1 MRIGWQGSGR
11 WPTAILAA
19 KRIAFR
25 LQSNIETTGYR
36 SLKEGEEVEFDL
48 VVADDGKKKAFRVTG
63 PDGAPPQVGPEH
75 RGWAG
80 HLQGSCQQANV
91 AVLAAQCCV
100 MHHGHVLTKPDG
112 SF

>member
-1 MRIGWQGSGR
+1 MRIGLQGSGR
-11 WPTAILAA
+11 RPTAILAA

-63 PDGAPPQVGPEH
+63 PDGAPPQVGLNH
-75 RGWAG
+75 T
-80 HLQGSCQQANV
+80 QGLGRDSCRQHSCRQANI
-91 AVLAAQCCV
+91 AVIGCAMLRNESQPC
-100 MHHGHVLTKPDG
+100 PDEA
-112 SF
+112 